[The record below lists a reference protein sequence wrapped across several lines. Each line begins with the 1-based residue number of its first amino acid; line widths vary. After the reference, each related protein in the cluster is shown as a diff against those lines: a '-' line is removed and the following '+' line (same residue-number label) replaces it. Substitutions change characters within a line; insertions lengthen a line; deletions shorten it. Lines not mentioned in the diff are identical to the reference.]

1 MLGNYIFV
9 KKVNTLLSKDLENI
23 KEKLKNVNM
32 DESDPEIVIRLVKDI
47 KKELFKL
54 NSQVKGKE
62 SKLESELV
70 KRMMKDPFT
79 REDIFNIFSNIS
91 KEEIIKLLNKLIRKE
106 KIFTVGRNL
115 YTLQSIGKEPVI
127 HLSEEVEKIRKIL
140 NDNSINYIITGLDI
154 LKEYVNLI
162 PKRMI
167 HLIYVVKGSGELAK
181 NIIEKKTNRICV
193 LNPIR
198 TEIRNIFSHYG
209 DDIIVLR
216 EVGESSIEYHN
227 QGIASLEKAIVD
239 LYFETTRKRIP
250 FSNPELVNILKNI
263 FLGTK
268 IEYTKL
274 IRAATRR
281 NMNAEFVLILKQL
294 DIQLPIDSIQSD
306 YDESKIEKILNLFR
320 R

>member
-1 MLGNYIFV
+1 MNI
-9 KKVNTLLSKDLENI
+9 LLSKELENI

-32 DESDPEIVIRLVKDI
+32 DESDPEIVIRLLKDI
-47 KKELFKL
+47 KKELAKL
-54 NSQVKGKE
+54 NSQVKGKK
-62 SKLESELV
+62 SKLESELIRRI
-70 KRMMKDPFT
+70 KKDPFT
-79 REDIFNIFSNIS
+79 RDDVFNLFSNVS
-91 KEEIIKLLNKLIRKE
+91 KEEIIKLLNKLIRRG

-115 YTLQSIGKEPVI
+115 YTFQSAGKEPVI
-127 HLSEEVEKIRKIL
+127 HLSEEMEKIRKIL
-140 NDNSINYIITGLDI
+140 NDNGINYIITGLDI

-181 NIIEKKTNRICV
+181 NIIEKKTNRMCI

-198 TEIRNIFSHYG
+198 KEIRNIFMHYG
-209 DDIIVLR
+209 DDSIVLR

-250 FSNPELVNILKNI
+250 FSNTELINILKNI
-263 FLGTK
+263 FVGTK

-274 IRAATRR
+274 LRAATRR
-281 NMNAEFVLILKQL
+281 NMKAEFVLILKQL
-294 DIQLPIDSIQSD
+294 DIQLPIENIKND
-306 YDESKIEKILNLFR
+306 YDESKVEKILNLLR